1 MGRNLNGSALLS
13 FYGVQLGSDTD
24 FFMMEG
30 CTYQSGCTVL
40 IRASGRNG
48 RVLSSDEWD
57 DFVGRAQ
64 SCTYWRIRR
73 QFISFRQ
80 VNFWFGEI

>member
-1 MGRNLNGSALLS
+1 MGRNLNDSALLS

-57 DFVGRAQ
+57 DFWEGHSHVHTGG
-64 SCTYWRIRR
+64 SGGS
-73 QFISFRQ
+73 SFRSDR
-80 VNFWFGEI
+80 